1 MVETFVNREK
11 ELTLLREELQKKK
24 ASLIVIYGRRR
35 VGKTEL
41 VKKIIKKDTIYIYM
55 PNQSKDSL
63 YSFLAEALYQQNKDP
78 MLVDFR
84 FRNLHQFFEYL
95 KNKGYKRIIIDE
107 FQRLEREKGSLSIL
121 QHYWDEHFSKSKVK
135 LILLGS
141 SISMTQKLILS
152 YNGPLFGRRTL
163 EMFIEPFELGGVMQW
178 FKDYDI
184 EKVIRIYSVFGGT
197 PAYLQHYDI
206 SLNLM
211 QNIEANIL
219 TKGKLLYNEVEQL
232 LNIETRQPGT
242 YLNILKQI
250 SLGKTKLNDLFNKT
264 GIERTKLSFYLDVLQ
279 RDLTLIKKE
288 CPITED
294 SAKSKKSIYKLD
306 DPYFIFW
313 PRFVFRNISQVEEGK
328 IDNIMDIIN
337 RDIDK
342 HMGLIFENIC
352 KNALRRL
359 NTPFDLE
366 KTGRWWGY
374 HKEKGVRKEEEIDIV
389 ALNEK
394 TKEILFCECKWQD
407 NVNAEK
413 ILAELKEKAKSVR
426 WNDNA
431 RKEHYAIFAKSFSKK
446 IKGLLMFDLR
456 DIEKVFR
463 TNF

>member
-11 ELTLLREELQKKK
+11 ELALLKEELQKKK
-24 ASLIVIYGRRR
+24 ASLIIIYGRRR

-41 VKKIIKKDTIYIYM
+41 VKQIIKKDTIYIYI

-63 YSFLAEALYQQNKDP
+63 YAFLAEALYQQNKDP

-95 KNKGYKRIIIDE
+95 KNKEYKRIIIDE
-107 FQRLEREKGSLSIL
+107 FQRLEREKGALSIL

-163 EMFIEPFELGGVMQW
+163 EMFIEPFELGGIMQW
-178 FKDYDI
+178 FKNYDI
-184 EKVIRIYSVFGGT
+184 EEVIRIYSVFGGT
-197 PAYLQHYDI
+197 PAYLQHYDS
-206 SLNLM
+206 SLSLM

-219 TKGKLLYNEVEQL
+219 TKGKPLYNEVEQL

-264 GIERTKLSFYLDVLQ
+264 GIERTKLSFYLGVLQ

-294 SAKSKKSIYKLD
+294 QTRSKKGIYMLD

-313 PRFVFRNISQVEEGK
+313 LRFVFRNISQVEEGK
-328 IDNIMDIIN
+328 IDNIMKIIN

-342 HMGLIFENIC
+342 HIGLIFENIC
-352 KNALRRL
+352 KNALKRL
-359 NTPFDLE
+359 NTHFDCE
-366 KTGRWWGY
+366 KTGRWWG
-374 HKEKGVRKEEEIDIV
+374 HRKEKGVRKEEEIDIV

-394 TKEILFCECKWQD
+394 TKDILFCECKWQD
-407 NVNAEK
+407 NVNAKK
-413 ILAELKEKAKSVR
+413 ILAELKEKAKLVR
-426 WNDNA
+426 WNNNK
-431 RKEHYAIFAKSFSKK
+431 REEHYAIFAKSFSKR
-446 IKGLLMFDLR
+446 IKGLLMVDLK
-456 DIEKVFR
+456 DIERMFR
-463 TNF
+463 